1 MVKDEVVGS
10 KEEIRPTTVLDSP
23 TRPDNLTVAITDPQ
37 KETAERNEPELPLTE
52 SASAYLLQEAK
63 LMNERVKWYLEQ
75 QEKLETQGLFAS
87 GAIWAFVLSRP
98 FTPTLEYVT
107 WLPFV
112 LTLVLFVKS
121 LLFTEA
127 LKESFAYIEKLE
139 ALCEV
144 PANMGWART
153 FRLYGKKL
161 KRRWR
166 KAFWVGLVIGNLIAA
181 VVIAVRHL
189 LVSPP

>member
-1 MVKDEVVGS
+1 MVKDEVIGS
-10 KEEIRPTTVLDSP
+10 KEEIRSTTVLDIP
-23 TRPDNLTVAITDPQ
+23 TRPEGQILTITDPKRQ
-37 KETAERNEPELPLTE
+37 IADNHVEPLSE
-52 SASAYLLQEAK
+52 SASAYLLQESK
-63 LMNERVKWYLEQ
+63 VMNERVKWYLEQ

-98 FTPTLEYVT
+98 FTPTFEYVT
-107 WLPFV
+107 WLPVV

-144 PANMGWART
+144 PANMGWAR
-153 FRLYGKKL
+153 
-161 KRRWR
+161 
-166 KAFWVGLVIGNLIAA
+166 
-181 VVIAVRHL
+181 
-189 LVSPP
+189 SP